1 MFVRKGV
8 VETRTC
14 TEVKRQQA
22 TSREKL
28 VRYCDWS
35 AVGWYMP
42 TAISNVQFSRTD
54 NTRAVLSTALCTV
67 ACFWWQVGTCINT
80 IQQCI
85 FIDRNQ
91 LVIWRF
97 TVDIPTG

>member
-28 VRYCDWS
+28 VRI
-35 AVGWYMP
+35 VIG
-42 TAISNVQFSRTD
+42 R
-54 NTRAVLSTALCTV
+54 LL
-67 ACFWWQVGTCINT
+67 VGTCLRRLVMFNSPAPT
-80 IQQCI
+80 IQELSYQLRCVRSPALVASRNMHQQCI
-85 FIDRNQ
+85 FIDVCDRNQ
-91 LVIWRF
+91 LVIGRF
-97 TVDIPTG
+97 TVDIPAG